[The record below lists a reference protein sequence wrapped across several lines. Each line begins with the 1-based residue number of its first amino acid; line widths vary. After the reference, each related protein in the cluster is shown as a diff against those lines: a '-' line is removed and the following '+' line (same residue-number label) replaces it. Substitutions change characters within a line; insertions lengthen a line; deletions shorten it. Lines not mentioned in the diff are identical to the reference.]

1 MVLKRGEHRGNED
14 DSANLPQGKV
24 VWASVDAD
32 AQAGLATRF
41 QVSKYPTLKLFRN
54 GEIVRKEYRS
64 QRSVEALSEFI
75 QKQLDSGLQEI
86 PSTEE
91 LYRKMDASKR
101 NVVAYFPQLSGP
113 EYDSLK
119 KVASV
124 LREECVFY
132 VGGGPAF
139 FCSYNTGPGA
149 SQEGLQFTG
158 DMKNYDFL

>member
-1 MVLKRGEHRGNED
+1 
-14 DSANLPQGKV
+14 
-24 VWASVDAD
+24 
-32 AQAGLATRF
+32 
-41 QVSKYPTLKLFRN
+41 
-54 GEIVRKEYRS
+54 S

-75 QKQLDSGLQEI
+75 QKQLDSGLQEV

-91 LYRKMDASKR
+91 LYRKMDATKR

-113 EYDSLK
+113 EYDALK

-139 FCSYNTGPGA
+139 SARTTQGPALFFMGSN